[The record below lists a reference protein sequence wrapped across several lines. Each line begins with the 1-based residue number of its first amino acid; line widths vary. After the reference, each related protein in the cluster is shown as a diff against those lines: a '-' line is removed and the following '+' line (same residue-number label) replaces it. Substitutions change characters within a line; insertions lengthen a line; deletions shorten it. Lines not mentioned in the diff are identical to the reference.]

1 MASAEQHGRKLKRE
15 LSSYLRDQDRAKLRL
30 LRAKIN
36 AARVERRHAV
46 TAARGLC
53 RTARTKLKNKQAA
66 ERARLALKQAK
77 EREALRAKCLATITE
92 ARKSGSTAL
101 SRASDEYR
109 EALALKRQLD
119 RTRSQRSKLDGRT
132 SKSERRQES
141 DDEVRANLPEELIPV
156 FDATRKTISGS
167 DRRSRTEAFLEWAE
181 AHPEDVYVLQQESA
195 DLYLTKLLEEQ
206 EEHKKAVRKRGRY
219 SQSPEKLRAMLAEAP
234 F

>member
-53 RTARTKLKNKQAA
+53 RTARVKLKAKQAA
-66 ERARLALKQAK
+66 ERAKLRLKQAA
-77 EREALRAKCLATITE
+77 EREALRAKCLATIAE
-92 ARKSGSTAL
+92 ARKNGTDKIGN
-101 SRASDEYR
+101 ASAEFR
-109 EALALKRQLD
+109 EALALNRQLE
-119 RTRSQRSKLDGRT
+119 RTRSYNAKAFGRT

-141 DDEVRANLPEELIPV
+141 DDEVRANLPEELVPV

-219 SQSPEKLRAMLAEAP
+219 SQSPEKLRELLADVP